1 VELVANRA
9 RETARAAKETS
20 LNAKTGGDLATDFLE
35 RLKLFFDNVEL
46 SGRQF
51 MAFNTRLQRVETIA
65 DVIGDIAR
73 QTNLLALNAA
83 IEAAR
88 AGEYGRGFAV
98 VADEVRKLADGTG
111 KSAAEITQLITVI
124 KEESHKVQETIMESS
139 RHIGEGKGNIDLTA
153 TSFQEILKTALETER
168 KANTIADLS
177 QMQTEGADKMVRAVD
192 EIAKVAEDNAAAT
205 EEVSAA
211 TEEQS
216 SGMQEMVGAA
226 RDLAH
231 LSEQLLQVVE
241 RFLIHKEETPG

>member
-1 VELVANRA
+1 
-9 RETARAAKETS
+9 
-20 LNAKTGGDLATDFLE
+20 
-35 RLKLFFDNVEL
+35 
-46 SGRQF
+46 
-51 MAFNTRLQRVETIA
+51 
-65 DVIGDIAR
+65 
-73 QTNLLALNAA
+73 
-83 IEAAR
+83 
-88 AGEYGRGFAV
+88 
-98 VADEVRKLADGTG
+98 
-111 KSAAEITQLITVI
+111 
-124 KEESHKVQETIMESS
+124 MESS
-139 RHIGEGKGNIDLTA
+139 RHIGEGKGSIDLTA

-226 RDLAH
+226 RDLAQ

-241 RFLIHKEETPG
+241 RFRIQKEETTV